1 MGLTATRKFRF
12 ESKQYHSNS
21 FYGISEWGKSNDFLE
36 IFEANVSFLPLFRY
50 FYAIISIFNVQVLQ
64 LAHLNLADNLMGK
77 IPFVPLS
84 HVKSLKSLDM
94 SSNRII
100 KIEGKIIPHFIN
112 GNARL

>member
-1 MGLTATRKFRF
+1 M
-12 ESKQYHSNS
+12 
-21 FYGISEWGKSNDFLE
+21 FYGKSIKCISR
-36 IFEANVSFLPLFRY
+36 IQYFECYIKTLLHALL
-50 FYAIISIFNVQVLQ
+50 QVLQ

-100 KIEGKIIPHFIN
+100 KIEGRVGNHRNRDIIM
-112 GNARL
+112 LSE